1 MVLCVDTISFTFV
14 NYSSIIQEIVP
25 VLEGY
30 DFLLL
35 EVIVATR
42 VISHIVCSSILR
54 VNISDCISDHIVR
67 EVNHESELLVLLS
80 WLLHLLLMID
90 DFTS

>member
-1 MVLCVDTISFTFV
+1 MVLCVDTISFAFV

-35 EVIVATR
+35 VVIVATC
-42 VISHIVCSSILR
+42 VISHIVCSYILC
-54 VNISDCISDHIVR
+54 VNISDCISNHIVR
-67 EVNHESELLVLLS
+67 EVNHESELLVLLR
-80 WLLHLLLMID
+80 WLLHLLLMINHV
-90 DFTS
+90 S